1 MNEKRSTYRSGRIRG
16 RLAGVFCLML
26 AAVLLPVLAFAAP
39 RTDSDVKATY
49 LNSAVITLSAT
60 GANATYCQLDSG
72 AVVATKTCST
82 GVYGPHVLK
91 FWSTDA
97 TGAVET
103 AVNAPFFVDE
113 DVAPTLECN
122 AVASYVVTASITIT
136 ATDNFHG
143 SGVDFV
149 CYRVDD
155 GAYQTVFSPAS
166 VAATKLLVARLAKV
180 QVGLVDL
187 MAPVDPTLPPQH
199 EDRGACA
206 SCHDIIVPT
215 PEPTSTPEPVVT
227 MSPSV
232 TITGTG
238 THTLEYWAQDLA
250 RNTTAHVTKT
260 FVITPQVIPVVKV
273 ATTLKFSASTH
284 SAKSGT
290 YVTLSAK
297 LSGGTFT
304 NQYVRF
310 EVKMP
315 GASGYG
321 LIKRVKVTAAGY
333 AHIHYKVAA
342 KGTRYLRVR
351 FLGDSDY
358 LAALVPS
365 AWKLVVK

>member
-1 MNEKRSTYRSGRIRG
+1 MNEERSTYRSGRIRG

-39 RTDSDVKATY
+39 RTNSDVKATY
-49 LNSAVITLSAT
+49 LNNAVITLSAT
-60 GANATYCQLDSG
+60 GANATYCQLDNG
-72 AVVATKTCST
+72 AVVATTTCST

-103 AVNAPFFVDE
+103 AVNGPFFVDE

-122 AVASYVVTASITIT
+122 AVASYVATASITIT

-149 CYRVDD
+149 CYRVDG
-155 GAYQTVFSPAS
+155 GAYQTAVSPAS
-166 VAATKLLVARLAKV
+166 VAATKLLVARMAKV

-187 MAPVDPTLPPQH
+187 MAPVDPTLPPPH

-250 RNTTAHVTKT
+250 RNATAHVTKT
-260 FVITPQVIPVVKV
+260 FVITPQVVPVVPV
-273 ATTLKFSASTH
+273 ATSLTINVSPTALKLGRSAHLFGVIAPNMADRTPIRLMVRKAGQTKWTNLAPYVRSFGGYHWSFYYHPNTR
-284 SAKSGT
+284 GT
-290 YVTLSAK
+290 YYFKVQYSATATYLGSTSRTVT
-297 LSGGTFT
+297 
-304 NQYVRF
+304 V
-310 EVKMP
+310 V
-315 GASGYG
+315 
-321 LIKRVKVTAAGY
+321 
-333 AHIHYKVAA
+333 
-342 KGTRYLRVR
+342 
-351 FLGDSDY
+351 
-358 LAALVPS
+358 
-365 AWKLVVK
+365 WK

>member
-39 RTDSDVKATY
+39 RTNSDVKAVY
-49 LNSAVITLSAT
+49 LNNAVITLSAT
-60 GANATYCQLDSG
+60 GANATYCQLDNG
-72 AVVATKTCST
+72 AVVATTMCST
-82 GVYGPHVLK
+82 GVYGPHVLT

-97 TGAVET
+97 TVET

-122 AVASYVVTASITIT
+122 AVASYVATASITIT

-149 CYRVDD
+149 CYRVDG
-155 GAYQTVFSPAS
+155 GAYQTALSPAS

-187 MAPVDPTLPPQH
+187 MAPVDPTLPPPH
-199 EDRGACA
+199 GDRGACA

-260 FVITPQVIPVVKV
+260 FVITPQAIPAVMIATKLTMNVNP
-273 ATTLKFSASTH
+273 TTLKLGRSAHFFGVIAPNMPDRTPIRLMVRKAGQTKWTNLAPYVRTY
-284 SAKSGT
+284 SAHHWSRYYHPNTRGT
-290 YVTLSAK
+290 YY
-297 LSGGTFT
+297 F
-304 NQYVRF
+304 
-310 EVKMP
+310 
-315 GASGYG
+315 
-321 LIKRVKVTAAGY
+321 KVQFAATAQ
-333 AHIHYKVAA
+333 
-342 KGTRYLRVR
+342 
-351 FLGDSDY
+351 FLGTTSR
-358 LAALVPS
+358 
-365 AWKLVVK
+365 VVTVVWN